1 MITTFLRKRH
11 SSILLPLGFM
21 ALVIFLPEIGACSDL
36 ASNLRSVQRGLL
48 NTVLPAIGTLGLVWG
63 AISFI
68 SGNPAGRG
76 HLIMG
81 VVGLIIGFL
90 APSIVNFVQTM
101 FPAGAV

>member
-1 MITTFLRKRH
+1 MSIGLLKRYAPLFVPVVL
-11 SSILLPLGFM
+11 ILVTLLLPE
-21 ALVIFLPEIGACSDL
+21 VGACSDL
-36 ASNLRSVQRGLL
+36 ASNLRTVQRGLL

-81 VVGLIIGFL
+81 GIGLIIGFL
-90 APSIVNFVQTM
+90 APSIVTFVQGM